1 MNQIQKIY
9 GILYKEFKSQG
20 WWPVISKDGKNHQF
34 EISIGAIL
42 TQNTSWSN
50 VEKVIKILD
59 EKNLLNKNSFKKIDT
74 EELALLI
81 RSSGYYNQK
90 AKKIKA
96 FIEFLDS
103 NKEISRINL
112 LKVYGLGKETVDS
125 ILLYSYNQPV
135 FVIDAYTKRV
145 FSRLKLCN
153 KDIDYDKL
161 QFLFESNLDKNIEV
175 YKEYHA
181 LIVNLGKNYCKTKP
195 LCEKCCLR
203 KICPKDIS

>member
-1 MNQIQKIY
+1 MNKIQQIYNK
-9 GILYKEFKSQG
+9 LYKKFNSQG
-20 WWPVISKDGKNHQF
+20 WWPVISKDNKNHQF

-50 VEKVIKILD
+50 VEKVIKKLD
-59 EKNLLNKNSFKKIDT
+59 NKKLINKDSIKRLDT

-96 FIEFLDS
+96 FINFLDS
-103 NKEISRINL
+103 NQEISRINL
-112 LKVYGLGKETVDS
+112 LNVYGLGPETVDS
-125 ILLYSYNQPV
+125 ILLYSYNKPY
-135 FVIDAYTKRV
+135 FVIDAYTKRI
-145 FSRLKLCN
+145 FSRLKICS
-153 KDIDYDKL
+153 KEISYDDI
-161 QFLFESNLDKNIEV
+161 QNIFVSNLEKNAEI

-195 LCEKCCLR
+195 LCESCCLN
-203 KICPKDIS
+203 KICPKNL